1 MGVRETDVRIGQ
13 LANRIRLT
21 FLRDHLAEVLESVPE
36 ARVTARDAI
45 SYALQKEAN
54 QRRSNHFKQALRA
67 ALFPW
72 IRTLEAF
79 DFSAQPSINS
89 GVIWD
94 LSNLEWIDAG
104 ESVSLFSS
112 SSIGNGSGDCAGL
125 HGGKAQVLRPVLRCQ
140 SPVDVSPHR
149 RSTEVHCSRNVT
161 DGFVS
166 VSPTEDFADLIFA
179 DHG

>member
-36 ARVTARDAI
+36 VRVTARDAI
-45 SYALQKEAN
+45 SYALQKKAN

-112 SSIGNGSGDCAGL
+112 SGIGKTDPTIALGYMAVKRKYSVRFYDAR
-125 HGGKAQVLRPVLRCQ
+125 VLLTYLLTVGRLRFI
-140 SPVDVSPHR
+140 VR
-149 RSTEVHCSRNVT
+149 
-161 DGFVS
+161 
-166 VSPTEDFADLIFA
+166 AM
-179 DHG
+179 